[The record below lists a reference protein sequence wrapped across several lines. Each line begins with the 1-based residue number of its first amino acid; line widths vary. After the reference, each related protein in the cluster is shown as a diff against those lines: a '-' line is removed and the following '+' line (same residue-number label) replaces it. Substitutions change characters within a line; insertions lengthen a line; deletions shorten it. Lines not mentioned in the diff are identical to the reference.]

1 MVKGSLEFTKNRE
14 FDHNKTR
21 HNKYVKLR
29 VVHAP
34 GMPGTFSPPPRVS
47 DSDMQLGGGEYVPGA
62 CATRKFTYLVRDLW
76 LKYQLKITLLSIFSS
91 LQLRNSLHV
100 GGTRSSA
107 RERNVNC
114 KDKTIAIRQ
123 RVFFWL
129 ILDLWIKHNR
139 YDKSWT
145 VTWYHGLLDLSRYNP
160 SIVALFNA
168 LFDL

>member
-1 MVKGSLEFTKNRE
+1 MKQAGRIMVKGSLEFTKNRE

-34 GMPGTFSPPPRVS
+34 GIPGTFSPPPRVS

-123 RVFFWL
+123 RVFSGWSL
-129 ILDLWIKHNR
+129 IYESSTTGMIK
-139 YDKSWT
+139 
-145 VTWYHGLLDLSRYNP
+145 VELSLGIMGY
-160 SIVALFNA
+160 
-168 LFDL
+168 